1 MRRFWLCIFFVACI
15 PVFAEDAV
23 TRATSYGS
31 ENIKSDAETS
41 ATEYAGMP
49 KKFKNGKVV
58 TGQSDKIFTAEKSE
72 EKKKP
77 EIVLSERTDDESL
90 RTESAMRFLPESFEN
105 TVSTEQPKEKI
116 PASAVPYYQPYL
128 SELSLL
134 PMSEE
139 VKPTEVV
146 LPEEDA
152 DAKDSETG
160 SKMHDLPKTYEKMQ
174 PEVVLEE
181 SSRSEPKML
190 PESSEKE
197 NAAVTLPEEDANAE
211 DSETGSKMHDLPKTY
226 EKMQPEV
233 VLEESSRS
241 EPKMLPESSEKEN
254 AAVTLPEED
263 ADAKDSETGSKMQ
276 DLPKTYEKMQP
287 EAVLEESSRSEPEM
301 LPELSKKENATVALP
316 EEDADAED
324 SETGSKMLELPL
336 PNALFEDNKENSED
350 LPFIWEEDTD
360 EEPEQ
365 EEFYDEDLPTLI
377 DVPEVT
383 LEESEKPEVFDVPAA
398 KSFDV
403 EDFSAFPQE
412 FAESDKVLD
421 ETYESSEP
429 GFDVQSEKE
438 ASAENEPNEN
448 YESELPKTET
458 AVSLP
463 EEKTLLKDF
472 NANERE
478 WVFKKDSR
486 KLMDFQDNFDGF
498 PKSIDDVFDNPA
510 QYQYDDEN
518 LVVESG
524 RKIDNL
530 TGQQLFDSAVNYIKS
545 NEAAKAVKLLKEL
558 LHYNFSVPETEHL
571 LALAEFKNGN
581 TEEATKYL
589 NRSLMKYKNP
599 YLRAE
604 NMELQGEIYFSQEK
618 YNEAY
623 ENFMAAIVGV
633 NAMRDAELYNKAG
646 IAALR
651 AGDIEKARKA
661 WKTGKYLGSKSAKR
675 NLIWLDH

>member
-152 DAKDSETG
+152 DAK
-160 SKMHDLPKTYEKMQ
+160 
-174 PEVVLEE
+174 
-181 SSRSEPKML
+181 
-190 PESSEKE
+190 
-197 NAAVTLPEEDANAE
+197 

>member
-211 DSETGSKMHDLPKTY
+211 DSETGSKMH
-226 EKMQPEV
+226 
-233 VLEESSRS
+233 
-241 EPKMLPESSEKEN
+241 
-254 AAVTLPEED
+254 
-263 ADAKDSETGSKMQ
+263 